1 LTHSKETTD
10 LVAARKAEREK
21 EKADRE
27 RRAQKRLLKNKDHRV
42 PEFSNMELEIKLKKT
57 ATKGG
62 MVTNLSFAAS
72 TEGLLGSDKFSAAV
86 VKLFNTIK
94 VQQKVLSKSGE
105 KNNRKSMS
113 AKLLNDLLCY

>member
-1 LTHSKETTD
+1 

-72 TEGLLGSDKFSAAV
+72 SYRRPPWF
-86 VKLFNTIK
+86 
-94 VQQKVLSKSGE
+94 
-105 KNNRKSMS
+105 
-113 AKLLNDLLCY
+113 